1 MRKLFIFPI
10 VVLALIVSS
19 CTKGDVMDDNQPPK
33 EKEPKMVFTVE
44 ISKDHHSEETGADW
58 QTFRIPFASKGQT
71 GDYVLTVDWGDGS
84 SMIVSDSSD
93 LSMSLFRHKYAEEGR
108 YTVTVT
114 SSQTDF
120 QQPQIPRIRAYP
132 EGRRRDTE
140 SFADVSLIS
149 IDTPLL
155 NTGSTSFFTGFMYY
169 FSLQSIPADL
179 FKYNVAVEDFSS
191 VFAGCFSLQNIP
203 GDLFKYNTAA
213 KSFRTAFMTCKE
225 LKAIPSGLFHNNL
238 EATDFESVFAG
249 CEKAI
254 VSRNIFCDEGNEKT
268 TRFASL
274 NDSINFAAAFWE
286 VGSSLADVD
295 LTDSNFPSLWEY
307 TYGCPADKVDKS
319 KCFDTAKA
327 ANAGDVDDEWK

>member
-44 ISKDHHSEETGADW
+44 ISEAHDCEEADW
-58 QTFRIPFASKGQT
+58 QTFRIPFINEGTT

-84 SMIVSDSSD
+84 SMTAPGRSD
-93 LSMSLFRHKYAEEGR
+93 LSKSLFSHTYKEGR
-108 YTVTVT
+108 YIVTVT

-120 QQPQIPRIRAYP
+120 QKEQIPRIRAYP
-132 EGRRRDTE
+132 EGKRRETDLP
-140 SFADVSLIS
+140 ADVSLIS

-155 NTGSTSFFTGFMYY
+155 NTGSRSFLYGFMYC

-179 FKYNVAVEDFSS
+179 FKYNVAVEDFSA
-191 VFAGCFSLQNIP
+191 VFASCYSLQNIP

-213 KSFRTAFMTCKE
+213 KSFGTAFMGCKE

-238 EATDFESVFAG
+238 EATDFEGVFEG

-254 VSRNIFCDEGNEKT
+254 VSRNIFCNEEKET
-268 TRFASL
+268 EERFKL
-274 NDSINFAAAFWE
+274 VTDSINFAGAFSN
-286 VGSSLADVD
+286 VGSSTGVD
-295 LTDSNFPSLWEY
+295 LTDSFFPSLWNY
-307 TYGCPADKVDKS
+307 TYGSPDKVDKS
-319 KCFDTAKA
+319 DCFSGAKA
-327 ANAGDVDDEWK
+327 ANADKVHVEWK